1 MRHPAPHIAR
11 SGWSAPGNSDVSD
24 GSAASHDPADD
35 RKDQHDDQQP
45 PQQVKREAG
54 AEQDQRQDQKHDEQA
69 HHFLLVCQ
77 RVKQRYRSSTMVTGP
92 SFSSSTFIRAPNTPR
107 ATGTPASSSVAHVA
121 A

>member
-1 MRHPAPHIAR
+1 MSHPAPRIVR
-11 SGWSAPGNSDVSD
+11 SRCVGAGSSASSD
-24 GSAASHDPADD
+24 GAAPPEDPADD

-92 SFSSSTFIRAPNTPR
+92 SFSSSTFIRAPNTPC

>member
-24 GSAASHDPADD
+24 GAAPPEDPADD

-54 AEQDQRQDQKHDEQA
+54 AEQDQRQNQEHDEQG
-69 HHFLLVCQ
+69 HHFLLVRQ
-77 RVKQRYRSSTMVTGP
+77 RAEQRYRSSTIVTGP
-92 SFSSSTFIRAPNTPR
+92 SFSSSTFMRAANTPR
-107 ATGTPASSSVAHVA
+107 STGTPTSSSVVHVA